1 MKVSPWD
8 NGSKELCPRIQRSGH
23 GRIRTE
29 DQYGFRKGHNCADLL
44 TVAVDDWLLARDK
57 KLHTAVVFI
66 DLKKAF
72 DNVQHQLLLLK
83 LQQYGIGGTVLAWF
97 WNYLSQRTQNV
108 VLNGYFCSFKGVPQ
122 GSVLGPLLFNLY
134 VADLPEIAQENR
146 VALPSFADD
155 MSLYCSR
162 TTELEACK
170 DASSAFSVLHQ
181 AIQDIGL
188 EINAEKNHFNDHQP
202 ASEIAN
208 SSTSSLLYL
217 LQR

>member
-1 MKVSPWD
+1 M
-8 NGSKELCPRIQRSGH
+8 
-23 GRIRTE
+23 
-29 DQYGFRKGHNCADLL
+29 
-44 TVAVDDWLLARDK
+44 AVDDWLLARDK

-83 LQQYGIGGTVLAWF
+83 LQQHGIGGTVLAWF

-108 VLNGYFCSFKGVPQ
+108 VLNGSSSNYFCSFKGVPQ

-134 VADLPEIAQENR
+134 VADLHEIAQENR

-170 DASSAFSVLHQ
+170 DASSALSVLHQ

-188 EINAEKNHFNDHQP
+188 EINTEKTTSMIISPHRRSQTHQQ
-202 ASEIAN
+202 AHCSIYCKDKKVSMVTESRLLGVIVDNNLTWSAHVDTVYSEGC
-208 SSTSSLLYL
+208 SED
-217 LQR
+217 